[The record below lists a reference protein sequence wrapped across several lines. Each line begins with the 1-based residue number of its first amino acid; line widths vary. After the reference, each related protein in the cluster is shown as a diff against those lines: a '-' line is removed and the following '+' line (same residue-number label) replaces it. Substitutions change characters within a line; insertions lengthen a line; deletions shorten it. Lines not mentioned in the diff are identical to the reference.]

1 LLKIVCKSYK
11 KILNYS
17 IVYNYSNI
25 LNIKKYIL
33 FVFYLKQ
40 KKSRL
45 QLVINLVFTYLN
57 IVNNINI

>member
-1 LLKIVCKSYK
+1 MLKIVCKSYK